1 MRITALGALAV
12 VAVIATIAVAL
23 VLWQDSQRNDDLNG
37 PDPQNGNV

>member
-12 VAVIATIAVAL
+12 IAVIATIAVAL
-23 VLWQDSQRNDDLNG
+23 VLWQDSQRNDLNG